1 MRKQSPI
8 SANLPAAWIT
18 QAEYAKELRPLLPP
32 EAFKASK
39 DRILILAINLA
50 ILLCGWIMAK
60 HLNQWEWQFL
70 WLYLPFAILMGNS
83 VIALLFSTHDLMHSN
98 AIKRPFL
105 RRLASVLGLAMLW
118 MPPTLWLAVH
128 NREHHNKTN
137 SIQDPDRNYLFHQAA
152 SWGKWIQNL
161 FVPSVEVHPF
171 WLGVG
176 MSSAWGVH
184 TFRNLSSVLLFNDGS
199 TRYPVFSFTVSK
211 RERRSIAV
219 ELLAIAAIHIGIVSY
234 LGLHPASLLLGY
246 FLPIWIGYAGLMFYI
261 YTNHMLCQLTPVND
275 PLINSLSLRVPK
287 IFDLLHLNF
296 SFHTEHHIFPG
307 LNSDF
312 YPKVQ
317 ELLLGLHPDR
327 YNLLDAGKAWELML
341 ATPRHHMDNTTFV
354 TSSGS
359 VSMRCPLTIE
369 KLPGNPEGLSSS
381 LAAGH

>member
-1 MRKQSPI
+1 
-8 SANLPAAWIT
+8 
-18 QAEYAKELRPLLPP
+18 
-32 EAFKASK
+32 
-39 DRILILAINLA
+39 
-50 ILLCGWIMAK
+50 
-60 HLNQWEWQFL
+60 
-70 WLYLPFAILMGNS
+70 
-83 VIALLFSTHDLMHSN
+83 MHSN
-98 AIKRPFL
+98 VIKRPCL
-105 RRLASVLGLAMLW
+105 RRIVSVLGLAMLW

-137 SIQDPDRNYLFHQAA
+137 SIRDPDRNYLFHQPA

-161 FVPSVEVHPF
+161 FVPSIEVHPF

-211 RERRSIAV
+211 REQRSIAV
-219 ELLAIAAIHIGIVSY
+219 ELLAIAAIHIGVVSY
-234 LGLHPASLLLGY
+234 LGLHPASVLLGY

-275 PLINSLSLRVPK
+275 PLVNSLSLRVPK

-307 LNSDF
+307 MNSDF

-317 ELLLGLHPDR
+317 ELLLSLYPDR
-327 YNLLDAGKAWELML
+327 YNLIDAGAAWKLML
-341 ATPRHHMDNTTFV
+341 ATPRHHLDDTTFT
-354 TSSGS
+354 TSSGGIC
-359 VSMRCPLTIE
+359 MGCPLTV
-369 KLPGNPEGLSSS
+369 KNLPGDPQAVSSS